1 MSPNLIAEHDK
12 ILKWP
17 EVNDL
22 AYGHFLLLPDFKT
35 PEWLPLSSIT

>member
-22 AYGHFLLLPDFKT
+22 APGHFYGCQNLKP
-35 PEWLPLSSIT
+35 